1 MKMLNR
7 SALRLRARP
16 AFLEWCA
23 SVAPGDAKELAAL
36 NAQLEQ
42 TGTVYL
48 IDEVESEQDFI
59 SAVAENAKDI
69 LTNELGAWCLDTALW
84 PEVLNLELLENW
96 FFIDTELMCFDLS
109 AKPLLVVDPETL
121 GGDGEIIEAF

>member
-23 SVAPGDAKELAAL
+23 SVAPDDAEELTAL
-36 NAQLEQ
+36 KAQLEQ
-42 TGTVYL
+42 TGTVYM

-59 SAVAENAKDI
+59 NAVLENAKVI
-69 LTNELGAWCLDTALW
+69 LTNELSAWCVDTALW
-84 PEVLNLELLENW
+84 PEALNPELLESW
-96 FFIDTELMCFDLS
+96 FSIDTELMCFDLS
-109 AKPLLVVDPETL
+109 AQPLLVADPETL
-121 GGDGEIIEAF
+121 GGDGELIEEF

>member
-23 SVAPGDAKELAAL
+23 SVAPDDAEELSAL
-36 NAQLEQ
+36 KVQLEQ

-59 SAVAENAKDI
+59 NAVVNSAVNI
-69 LTNELGAWCLDTALW
+69 LTNELSTWCADTALW
-84 PEVLNLELLENW
+84 PQNLTLELLENW
-96 FFIDTELMCFDLS
+96 FTIDTELMCFDLS
-109 AKPLLVVDPETL
+109 AQPLLVADPEAL
-121 GGDGEIIEAF
+121 GGDGEIIEDF

>member
-23 SVAPGDAKELAAL
+23 SVALDDAEELAAL
-36 NAQLEQ
+36 KAQLEQ

-48 IDEVESEQDFI
+48 VSEVESEQDFLN
-59 SAVAENAKDI
+59 AVLENSQDI
-69 LTNELGAWCLDTALW
+69 LRNELMAWCVDGALW
-84 PEVLNLELLENW
+84 PEALNAELLENW
-96 FFIDTELMCFDLS
+96 FTIDTELMCFDLS
-109 AKPLLVVDPETL
+109 SEPLLLADADAL
-121 GGDGEIIEAF
+121 GGDGEIIESF